1 MRHQMESVDS
11 RRLRAG
17 RSLKAALL
25 VSALA
30 FAVLLAN
37 LILAVPDA
45 SVVRVS
51 LPARIALDDAQGE
64 PELPRT
70 SGSPWDEPD
79 TT

>member
-30 FAVLLAN
+30 FAPAHAMAQETDPDEDADAVLSYNIIQKQCYLFGFE
-37 LILAVPDA
+37 IL
-45 SVVRVS
+45 
-51 LPARIALDDAQGE
+51 
-64 PELPRT
+64 
-70 SGSPWDEPD
+70 
-79 TT
+79 